1 MGLACGPGGCQAEP
15 AVVQGSVATGSAEV
29 NPLIASGEL
38 RLGSSHLTEEK
49 SMSDPQNTQGTPGP
63 DEEADT
69 ASGGAPDDSSP
80 DTDEMLEDETTDDE
94 GKPLENPSGG

>member
-1 MGLACGPGGCQAEP
+1 MSLLWFGL
-15 AVVQGSVATGSAEV
+15 SVARGCAQV
-29 NPLIASGEL
+29 NPLIPTREPAYGRATE
-38 RLGSSHLTEEK
+38 HEEK

-80 DTDEMLEDETTDDE
+80 DTDEVLEDETTDDE